1 MFCYSFPG
9 WEWVGSDF
17 LEEDR
22 RRVGKGCVQCYNS
35 VVYIEIP
42 VVHDDCNMNY
52 VK

>member
-1 MFCYSFPG
+1 MFCCSFPG
-9 WEWVGSDF
+9 WEWVGWDF
-17 LEEDR
+17 R
-22 RRVGKGCVQCYNS
+22 RRVRKGCVQCYNS